1 MYVDKYFYS
10 LIFSNFNYTLHDDDD
25 DIYDDNNNINVD
37 EIYFVLSLVFI
48 LGVRL
53 VYIVLF
59 YFS

>member
-10 LIFSNFNYTLHDDDD
+10 LIFSNFNYILHDDDD